1 MSTELK
7 NELIIDNV
15 KYDVTSGKSVNNRQ
29 VPAVI
34 RVIDIKNPQTLEAFK
49 KAAEQSG
56 FTGTIT
62 RGVKFFENGNETD
75 KFFSIDIWEKAHTAK
90 AEANPLV
97 VLTEKLQAA
106 MDKFAAETNPVIR
119 DVYMKMIVALSAEID
134 SYASNKVAAP
144 VQVAPPQVA
153 VTPVVVPPW
162 GNPTV

>member
-34 RVIDIKNPQTLEAFK
+34 RAVDIKNPQTLEAFK
-49 KAAEQSG
+49 KVAEQSG

-62 RGVKFFENGNETD
+62 RGVKYFENGAETD

-106 MDKFAAETNPVIR
+106 MDKFSAETNPTLR
-119 DVYMKMIVALSAEID
+119 DVYMKMVTALSAEID
-134 SYASNKVAAP
+134 SYTSNKVAAP
-144 VQVAPPQVA
+144 VKVAPPSVA
-153 VTPVVVPPW
+153 VTPVVVPNW
-162 GNPTV
+162 ESPTV